1 MADRC
6 LGQTKDGKPCAAKPL
21 PGSDRCPWHDPAW
34 ADRRQEWSR
43 RGGKGKSNASR
54 AKKTLPAEPMTDA
67 EVHAW
72 LGVVFKRVIVG
83 TMQPGVATAA
93 GSVARA
99 MVVVRQASELED
111 RLAELERR
119 AHIGSHGRS
128 A

>member
-6 LGQTKDGKPCAAKPL
+6 IGTNKSGKACSAKPL
-21 PGSDRCPWHDPAW
+21 PGSDRCPWHDDAW
-34 ADRRQEWSR
+34 AERRQAWSR
-43 RGGKGKSNASR
+43 RGGKGKSNAAR
-54 AKKTLPAEPMTDA
+54 ARKTLPAEPMTDA

-83 TMQPGVATAA
+83 TMEPGVATAA

-99 MVVVRQASELED
+99 MVAVAESGKAEALER
-111 RLAELERR
+111 RLDELERLAR
-119 AHIGSHGRS
+119 GRS